1 MRGERTAIWK
11 KKYCLNS
18 HSSNSSEKVLLIA
31 RALSYS
37 VFLLH
42 ARSNLSRKS
51 WHSKRT
57 EWTYTLIKKKHKNK
71 KRRMFVSTLC
81 ASNNNN
87 NQKSPESS
95 ILAHCSALACALNS
109 AVFHSFNISSM
120 CIHIFPTRATTEN
133 LQLHTH
139 AHSMAR
145 YIGATHIQQQK
156 TEKKHASRWS
166 FSNQSWFSATHTCTV

>member
-57 EWTYTLIKKKHKNK
+57 EWTYTLIKKNTKTKSDECLYRRFARLKTTTTKNPQ
-71 KRRMFVSTLC
+71 R
-81 ASNNNN
+81 
-87 NQKSPESS
+87 
-95 ILAHCSALACALNS
+95 AHCSALACALNS